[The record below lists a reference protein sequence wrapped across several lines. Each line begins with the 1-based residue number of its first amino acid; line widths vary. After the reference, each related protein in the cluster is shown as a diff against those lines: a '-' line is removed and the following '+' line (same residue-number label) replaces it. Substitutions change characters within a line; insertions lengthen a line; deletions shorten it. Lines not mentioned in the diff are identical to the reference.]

1 MLLHAH
7 TLEFTH
13 PIENEVI
20 RIKAELPV
28 HFRAILMD
36 LGIKE
41 EEVSNMS

>member
-13 PIENEVI
+13 PIENELI
-20 RIKAELPV
+20 RIKAALPV

-41 EEVSNMS
+41 EEVSNLS